1 MSNKKKPVD
10 GAHLTD
16 AIRSLQNLL
25 DDVSAEQVNI
35 AETGAASSEDVSEP
49 QFDETTEFD
58 METTHED
65 IAVDFDET
73 SSMAIDSHFDMNIPP
88 ALPDEDEQKDVEDII
103 PTLSETIVEGDIPV
117 LNEIVQLPDGNTIP
131 EPDPNMTLEM
141 AIQSGDLP
149 TPVSDASE
157 AAADAIQIILA
168 RFHSKNLTPEI
179 REQIKEAVTEIL
191 LNSPELEIPET
202 IV

>member
-10 GAHLTD
+10 GAHLSD

-25 DDVSAEQVNI
+25 DDVSAEQINI
-35 AETGAASSEDVSEP
+35 AETGAASAETVTEP
-49 QFDETTEFD
+49 RFDETTEID

-65 IAVDFDET
+65 LEASFDET
-73 SSMAIDSHFDMNIPP
+73 TTIAIDSHFDMNIPP
-88 ALPDEDEQKDVEDII
+88 ALPDEDEQKDAEELI

-141 AIQSGDLP
+141 MIRSGDLP
-149 TPVSDASE
+149 TPISDASD

-168 RFHSKNLTPEI
+168 RFHSKQLTPEI
-179 REQIKEAVTEIL
+179 REQIKSAITEIL
-191 LNSPELEIPET
+191 INSPELEIPET

>member
-1 MSNKKKPVD
+1 MSNKKKTVD
-10 GAHLTD
+10 GAHLSD

-25 DDVSAEQVNI
+25 DDVSSEQPSIKTAEPSVPEVT
-35 AETGAASSEDVSEP
+35 AVS

-58 METTHED
+58 MERTD
-65 IAVDFDET
+65 AAIPIAGDDD
-73 SSMAIDSHFDMNIPP
+73 MIDIDSHFDMNIPP
-88 ALPDEDEQKDVEDII
+88 ALPDEDDQEELDDVI

-117 LNEIVQLPDGNTIP
+117 LNEIVQLPDGKTIP

-149 TPVSDASE
+149 TPISDASE
-157 AAADAIQIILA
+157 AAADAVQIILA
-168 RFHSKNLTPEI
+168 RFHSKKLTPEI
-179 REQIKEAVTEIL
+179 REQIKSAVTEIL
-191 LNSPELEIPET
+191 MASPELEIPES